1 LIPWKSLEDAAKEAR
16 SAAYAPYSKYPVGAA
31 LLGEDGVIY
40 RGANI
45 ENASYGLC
53 LCAERAAIA
62 HAVNAGVKRFEA
74 LVVATRGPMPA
85 APCGLCRQVLVEFP
99 PSFPVRCI
107 TADGDASIETD
118 VSSLQPHAFGKQ
130 YLNDD

>member
-1 LIPWKSLEDAAKEAR
+1 MIDWDSLEDAAREVR
-16 SAAYAPYSKYPVGAA
+16 GAAYAPYSKYRVGAA
-31 LLGEDGVIY
+31 LLGEDGVVY

-53 LCAERAAIA
+53 LCAERAAVA
-62 HAVNAGVKRFEA
+62 QAVNAGVMRFTA
-74 LVVATRGPMPA
+74 LVVATQGPVPA

-107 TADGDASIETD
+107 TADGDARIETD
-118 VSSLQPHAFGKQ
+118 VSSLQPHAFGRQ
-130 YLNDD
+130 YLSDD